1 MKIACVGGGPA
12 GLYFAISMKLRDP
25 SHDITIFERNPPGVT
40 FGWGVVFSDLTVEN
54 ITRNDPA
61 SAAIITQEF
70 AHWDDIDVHVHG
82 ETITSGGH
90 GFIGIGRKRLLEI
103 LQDRA
108 RELGVVL
115 HFNSECD
122 PADPKWRDYD
132 LVIASD
138 GSNSRF
144 RDAQP
149 QAFGVDVDVRANKFV
164 WLGTSKVFDAF
175 TFAFEETEHGWI
187 WAHAYRFAPDCSTFI
202 VECSEE
208 TWRAFGFDTM
218 SQEAAISACEK
229 LFAKYLK
236 CDSQPVGVERSRDTS
251 LDYARDERGE
261 YYHRLQSNAS
271 HLVGS
276 AAWLNFKRI
285 KCERWSSGNVIL
297 LGDAA
302 HTAHFSVG
310 SGTKLALEDAIKLAE
325 VLNRPALSLEAA
337 LDEYQAERSL
347 EVLKLQN
354 SARNSTEWFETLE
367 RYTHFEP
374 LQFAY
379 SLLTRSQRIS
389 HENLRLRDR
398 EWLET
403 VERWFWKRATDGKS
417 NKTAPPMFAPFRL
430 REMEVM
436 NRVTVSPMAMYS
448 AVDGVP
454 NDFHFVHYGERA
466 LGGAGL
472 IFTEM
477 TCVSPEGRISPGC
490 TGMWN
495 ETQVAAWKR
504 IVDFAHAQSKAK
516 ICLQLGHSGGK
527 GSTRLGWEGNDVPL
541 DDGNWP
547 VMAASDVAWSPVNQV
562 PRPMTRAD
570 MDIVRDQFV
579 AAVQMGIEC
588 GFDMVELHAAH
599 GYLLAG
605 FISPL
610 QNKRTDDYGGSLE
623 NRLRYPLEVF
633 AAMRAAWPKDRP
645 MSVRISATDWAG
657 DDGVTPEEAVLIGEA
672 FAREGA
678 DLIDVS
684 AGQTWAGQQPV
695 YGRMFQTPFSDRI
708 RNEGRLATMAV
719 GNIYEPDHANS
730 ILAAGRADLVA
741 LARPHLVDPFWT
753 LRAAAQLDYRDVA
766 CPPQYLNGLSQLAR
780 NLKRDAEAAAA
791 LRV

>member
-1 MKIACVGGGPA
+1 VKIACIGAGPA

-25 SHDITIFERNPPGVT
+25 SHEIEIFERNPPGVT

-54 ITRNDPA
+54 ITANDPA
-61 SAAIITQEF
+61 SAEIITKEF
-70 AHWDDIDVHVHG
+70 AHWDDIDVHFRG

-103 LQDRA
+103 LQNRA

-115 HFNSECD
+115 HFEAECD

-138 GSNSRF
+138 GANSRF
-144 RDAQP
+144 RDANP
-149 QAFGVDVDVRANKFV
+149 EAFGVDIDIRANKFV
-164 WLGTSKVFDAF
+164 WLGTSKVFHAF

-202 VECSEE
+202 VECSED
-208 TWRAFGFDTM
+208 TWHSFGFDRM
-218 SQEAAISACEK
+218 SQDESIAACEA
-229 LFAKYLK
+229 LFGKYL
-236 CDSQPVGVERSRDTS
+236 DGHS
-251 LDYARDERGE
+251 
-261 YYHRLQSNAS
+261 LQSNAS

-276 AAWLNFKRI
+276 AAWLNFRRI
-285 KCERWSSGNVIL
+285 KCERWTSGNVIL

-302 HTAHFSVG
+302 HTAHFSIG
-310 SGTKLALEDAIKLAE
+310 SGTKLALEDAIKLAD
-325 VLNRPALSLEAA
+325 VLNRKSLSLEAA
-337 LDEYQAERSL
+337 LDEYQAERNL

-398 EWLET
+398 EWLEG
-403 VERWFWKRATDGKS
+403 VERWFWKRATAGQS
-417 NKTAPPMFAPFRL
+417 NKTAPPMFAPLKL
-430 REMEVM
+430 REMQVE
-436 NRVTVSPMAMYS
+436 NRVAVSPMDMYS
-448 AVDGVP
+448 AVDGTP

-472 IFTEM
+472 VFTEM

-495 ETQVAAWKR
+495 ADHVAAWKR
-504 IVDFAHAQSKAK
+504 IVDFVHANSKAK
-516 ICLQLGHSGGK
+516 ICLQLGHSGAK
-527 GSTRLGWEGNDVPL
+527 GSTKLGWEEDNAPL
-541 DDGNWP
+541 AEGNWP
-547 VMAASDVAWSPVNQV
+547 VIAASDVRWSPVNQV
-562 PRPMTRAD
+562 PTPMTRAD
-570 MDIVRDQFV
+570 MDAVRDQFV
-579 AAVQMGIEC
+579 AAVRMGLEA
-588 GFDMVELHAAH
+588 GFDMIELHAAH
-599 GYLLAG
+599 GYLLSG
-605 FISPL
+605 FITPL
-610 QNKRTDDYGGSLE
+610 QNNRADEYGGSLE
-623 NRLRYPLEVF
+623 NRVRYPLEVF
-633 AAMRAAWPKDRP
+633 AAMRAAWPNDKP

-657 DDGVTPEEAVLIGEA
+657 ADGITPEDAVEIGEA

-684 AGQTWAGQQPV
+684 AGQTWADQQPV
-695 YGRMFQTPFSDRI
+695 YGRMFQTPFSDRV
-708 RNEGRLATMAV
+708 RNEGKLATMAV

-753 LRAAAQLDYRDVA
+753 LRAAASLDYRDVHV
-766 CPPQYLNGLSQLAR
+766 PPQYLNGMSQLAR
-780 NLKRDAEAAAA
+780 NLKREAEAAAA

>member
-1 MKIACVGGGPA
+1 VKIACIGGGPA

-25 SHDITIFERNPPGVT
+25 AHDITVLERNAPGVT
-40 FGWGVVFSDLTVEN
+40 FGWGVVFSDLTVDN
-54 ITRNDPA
+54 ISRNDPV
-61 SAAIITQEF
+61 SAKGITDQF
-70 AHWDDIDVHVHG
+70 AHWDDIDVHYRG
-82 ETITSGGH
+82 QCITSGGH

-103 LQDRA
+103 LQERA

-115 HFNSECD
+115 RFERECD
-122 PADPKWRDYD
+122 PADPKWKDYD

-138 GSNSRF
+138 GANSRF
-144 RDAQP
+144 RDAAP
-149 QAFGVDVDVRANKFV
+149 EAFGVDIDVRRNKFV
-164 WLGTSKVFDAF
+164 WLGTSKAFDAF

-208 TWRAFGFDTM
+208 TWRSFGFDKM
-218 SQEAAISACEK
+218 SQDESIAACEK
-229 LFAKYLK
+229 LFAKYL
-236 CDSQPVGVERSRDTS
+236 DGHS
-251 LDYARDERGE
+251 
-261 YYHRLQSNAS
+261 LQSNAS

-276 AAWLNFKRI
+276 AAWLNFRRI

-302 HTAHFSVG
+302 HTAHFSIG
-310 SGTKLALEDAIKLAE
+310 SGTKLALEDAIKLAD
-325 VLNRPALSLEAA
+325 VLNRRNLSLEAA
-337 LDEYQAERSL
+337 LDEYVAERNL

-398 EWLET
+398 EWLEG
-403 VERWFWKRATDGKS
+403 VERWFWKRATNGRS
-417 NKTAPPMFAPFRL
+417 NKTAPPMFAPFTM
-430 REMEVM
+430 REMTVE
-436 NRVTVSPMAMYS
+436 NRITVSPMAMYS

-454 NDFHFVHYGERA
+454 NDFHFVHLGERA

-472 IFTEM
+472 VFTEM

-504 IVDFAHAQSKAK
+504 IVEFVHANSKAK
-516 ICLQLGHSGGK
+516 ICLQLGHSGPK
-527 GSTRLGWEGNDVPL
+527 GSTKLGWEGNDVPL

-547 VMAASDVAWSPVNQV
+547 VMAASDVPWSPLNQV

-570 MDIVRDQFV
+570 MDEVKGQFV
-579 AAVQMGIEC
+579 AAVRMGLEC
-588 GFDMVELHAAH
+588 GFDMIELHAAH
-599 GYLLAG
+599 GYLLSS
-605 FISPL
+605 FITPL
-610 QNKRTDDYGGSLE
+610 QNTRSDEYGGSLE

-633 AAMRAAWPKDRP
+633 SAMREAWPNDRP
-645 MSVRISATDWAG
+645 MSVRISANDWAG
-657 DDGVTPEEAVLIGEA
+657 TSGVTPDESVEIGEA
-672 FAREGA
+672 FARAGA

-684 AGQTWAGQQPV
+684 AGQTWADAQPV
-695 YGRMFQTPFSDRI
+695 YGRMFQTPFSDKI
-708 RNEGRLATMAV
+708 RNEARLATMAV

-741 LARPHLVDPFWT
+741 LARPHLIDPFWT
-753 LRAAAQLDYRDVA
+753 LRAAAQLDYRDVH

-780 NLKRDAEAAAA
+780 NLKREAEAAAA

>member
-1 MKIACVGGGPA
+1 VRIACIGGGPA

-25 SHDITIFERNPPGVT
+25 AHHVEIFERNPPGVT

-54 ITRNDPA
+54 ITVNDPI
-61 SAAIITQEF
+61 SAETITREF
-70 AHWDDIDVHVHG
+70 AHWDDIDVHFRG
-82 ETITSGGH
+82 KTISSGGH

-108 RELGVVL
+108 RELGVIL
-115 HFNSECD
+115 HFDTEWD
-122 PADPKWRDYD
+122 PADPKWRGYD

-138 GSNSRF
+138 GANSRF
-144 RDAQP
+144 RDAHAE
-149 QAFGVDVDVRANKFV
+149 AFGVDVDVRANKFV

-202 VECSEE
+202 VECSEQ
-208 TWRAFGFDTM
+208 TWQRFGFDRM
-218 SQEAAISACEK
+218 SQEESIAACEK
-229 LFAKYLK
+229 LFAEYL
-236 CDSQPVGVERSRDTS
+236 DGHP
-251 LDYARDERGE
+251 
-261 YYHRLQSNAS
+261 LQSNAS

-276 AAWLNFKRI
+276 AAWLNFRRI
-285 KCERWSSGNVIL
+285 KCERWTSGNVIL

-302 HTAHFSVG
+302 HTAHFSIG

-325 VLNRPALSLEAA
+325 VLNRPGLSLEAA
-337 LDEYQAERSL
+337 LDEYQAERNL

-398 EWLET
+398 EWLEG
-403 VERWFWKRATDGKS
+403 VERWFWKRATDGRS
-417 NKTAPPMFAPFRL
+417 DKTAPPMFAPLRL
-430 REMEVM
+430 RELEVQ
-436 NRVTVSPMAMYS
+436 NRIVVSPMAMYS
-448 AVDGVP
+448 AVDGTP
-454 NDFHFVHYGERA
+454 SDFHFVHYGERA

-472 IFTEM
+472 VFTEM

-495 ETQVAAWKR
+495 ADHVAAWKR
-504 IVDFAHAQSKAK
+504 IVDFVHANSKAK

-547 VMAASDVAWSPVNQV
+547 VLAASDVPWSPVNQV
-562 PRPMTRAD
+562 PTPMTRAD
-570 MDIVRDQFV
+570 MDMVRDQFV
-579 AAVQMGIEC
+579 AAVRMGVEA

-610 QNKRTDDYGGSLE
+610 QNRRTDEYGGSIE

-633 AAMRAAWPKDRP
+633 AAMRAVWPGDRP
-645 MSVRISATDWAG
+645 MSARISATDWAG
-657 DDGVTPEEAVLIGEA
+657 DQGITPEDAVEIGEA

-684 AGQTWAGQQPV
+684 AGQTWADQQPV

-708 RNEGRLATMAV
+708 RNQGRLATMAV

-741 LARPHLVDPFWT
+741 LGRPHLVDPFWT
-753 LRAAAQLDYRDVA
+753 LRAAAQLDYRDVH

-780 NLKRDAEAAAA
+780 NLKREAEAAG

>member
-1 MKIACVGGGPA
+1 
-12 GLYFAISMKLRDP
+12 MKLREP
-25 SHDITIFERNPPGVT
+25 THEIEIFERNPPGVT
-40 FGWGVVFSDLTVEN
+40 FGWGVVFSDLTVDN

-61 SAAIITQEF
+61 SAQVITREF
-70 AHWDDIDVHVHG
+70 AHWDDIDVHFRGQTV
-82 ETITSGGH
+82 TSGGH

-103 LQDRA
+103 LQERA
-108 RELGVVL
+108 VELGVAL
-115 HFNSECD
+115 HFNAECD
-122 PADPKWRDYD
+122 PGDPRWRGYD

-138 GSNSRF
+138 GINSRF
-144 RDAQP
+144 RDTQP
-149 QAFGVDVDVRANKFV
+149 EAFGMDVDVRANKFV

-202 VECSEE
+202 VECSQD
-208 TWRAFGFDTM
+208 TWARFGFDRM
-218 SQEAAISACEK
+218 SQDESIAACEK
-229 LFAKYLK
+229 LFARYL
-236 CDSQPVGVERSRDTS
+236 DGHS
-251 LDYARDERGE
+251 
-261 YYHRLQSNAS
+261 LQSNAS

-276 AAWLNFKRI
+276 AAWLNFRRI

-302 HTAHFSVG
+302 HTAHFSIG
-310 SGTKLALEDAIKLAE
+310 SGTKLALEDAIKLAD
-325 VLNRPALSLEAA
+325 VLNRKSLSLEAA
-337 LDEYQAERSL
+337 LSEYQAERSL

-403 VERWFWKRATDGKS
+403 VERWFWKRATNGRS
-417 NKTAPPMFAPFRL
+417 NKTAPPMFAPLRL
-430 REMEVM
+430 REMEVE
-436 NRVTVSPMAMYS
+436 NRITVSPMAMYS
-448 AVDGVP
+448 AVEGTP

-466 LGGAGL
+466 IGGAGL
-472 IFTEM
+472 LFTEM

-495 ETQVAAWKR
+495 DEHVAAWKR
-504 IVDFAHAQSKAK
+504 IVDFVHANSKAK

-527 GSTRLGWEGNDVPL
+527 GSTKLGWEGNDVPL
-541 DDGNWP
+541 DEGNWP
-547 VMAASDVAWSPVNQV
+547 VMAASDVPWSPANQV
-562 PRPMTRAD
+562 PRPMTRGD
-570 MDIVRDQFV
+570 MDMVRDQFV
-579 AAVQMGIEC
+579 AAVRMGLEA
-588 GFDMVELHAAH
+588 GFDMIELHAAH
-599 GYLLAG
+599 GYLLSS
-605 FISPL
+605 FLTPL
-610 QNKRTDDYGGSLE
+610 QNRRTDEYGGSLD

-633 AAMRAAWPKDRP
+633 AAMRAAWPGDKP
-645 MSVRISATDWAG
+645 MSIRISATDWAG
-657 DDGVTPEEAVLIGEA
+657 DDGVTPDEAVLIGEA

-684 AGQTWAGQQPV
+684 AGQTWVGQQPV

-766 CPPQYLNGLSQLAR
+766 IPPQYLNGMAQLAR
-780 NLKRDAEAAAA
+780 NLKREAEATAA

>member
-1 MKIACVGGGPA
+1 VKIGCVGGGPA

-25 SHDITIFERNPPGVT
+25 SHEIEVFERNAQGVT
-40 FGWGVVFSDLTVEN
+40 FGWGVVFSDLTVDN

-61 SAAIITQEF
+61 SAAIITKEF
-70 AHWDDIDVHVHG
+70 AHWDDIDVHFKG

-103 LQDRA
+103 LQERA
-108 RELGVVL
+108 RALGVAL

-138 GSNSRF
+138 GINSRF
-144 RDAQP
+144 RDAH
-149 QAFGVDVDVRANKFV
+149 ADGFGVDEDVRANKFV
-164 WLGTSKVFDAF
+164 WLGTSKVFEAF

-187 WAHAYRFAPDCSTFI
+187 WAHAYRFASDCSTFI
-202 VECSEE
+202 VECSED
-208 TWRAFGFDTM
+208 TWRSFGFDRM
-218 SQEAAISACEK
+218 SQDESIAACEK
-229 LFAKYLK
+229 LFAKYL
-236 CDSQPVGVERSRDTS
+236 DG
-251 LDYARDERGE
+251 
-261 YYHRLQSNAS
+261 HRLESNAS

-302 HTAHFSVG
+302 HTAHFSIG
-310 SGTKLALEDAIKLAE
+310 SGTKLALEDAIKLAD
-325 VLNRPALSLEAA
+325 VLNRPGLSLEAA
-337 LDEYQAERSL
+337 MDEYVAERNL

-403 VERWFWKRATDGKS
+403 VERWFWKRATAGKS
-417 NKTAPPMFAPFRL
+417 NKTAPPMFAPFKL
-430 REMEVM
+430 REMEVQ

-448 AVDGVP
+448 AVDGTP
-454 NDFHFVHYGERA
+454 GDFHFVHYGERA

-472 IFTEM
+472 LFTEM

-495 ETQVAAWKR
+495 ADHVAAWKR
-504 IVDFAHAQSKAK
+504 IVDFVHFQSKAK

-541 DDGNWP
+541 DEGNWP
-547 VMAASDVAWSPVNQV
+547 VMAASDVRWSPVNQV
-562 PRPMTRAD
+562 PTPMTRAD
-570 MDIVRDQFV
+570 MDKVRDQFV
-579 AAVQMGIEC
+579 AAVRMGVEC

-610 QNKRTDDYGGSLE
+610 QNTRTDEYGGSLE

-633 AAMRAAWPKDRP
+633 AAMRAAWPSDKP

-657 DDGVTPEEAVLIGEA
+657 DNGITPEDAVEIGEA
-672 FAREGA
+672 FARDGA

-708 RNEGRLATMAV
+708 RNEGKLATMAV

-753 LRAAAQLDYRDVA
+753 LRAAAQLDYRDVH

-780 NLKRDAEAAAA
+780 NLKREAEAAAA

>member
-1 MKIACVGGGPA
+1 VRLACVGGGPA

-25 SHDITIFERNPPGVT
+25 SHEIEIFERNAPGVT
-40 FGWGVVFSDLTVEN
+40 FGWGVVFSDLTVDN

-61 SAAIITQEF
+61 SAEVVTREF
-70 AHWDDIDVHVHG
+70 AHWDDIDVHFRG

-103 LQDRA
+103 LQNRA

-115 HFNSECD
+115 HFDAECD

-138 GSNSRF
+138 GINSRF
-144 RDAQP
+144 RDSEP
-149 QAFGVDVDVRANKFV
+149 EAFGVDVDVRGNRFV

-202 VECSEE
+202 VECSER
-208 TWRAFGFDTM
+208 TWHNFGFDRM
-218 SQEAAISACEK
+218 SQDESIAACEK
-229 LFAKYLK
+229 LFAKYL
-236 CDSQPVGVERSRDTS
+236 DG
-251 LDYARDERGE
+251 
-261 YYHRLQSNAS
+261 HRLQSNAS

-276 AAWLNFKRI
+276 AAWLNFRRI

-302 HTAHFSVG
+302 HTAHFSIG

-325 VLNRPALSLEAA
+325 VLNRKGLSIEAA
-337 LDEYQAERSL
+337 LNEYQAERNL

-403 VERWFWKRATDGKS
+403 VERWFWKRATEGRS
-417 NKTAPPMFAPFRL
+417 NKTAPPMFAPLRL
-430 REMEVM
+430 REMEVE

-448 AVDGVP
+448 AVDGTP

-466 LGGAGL
+466 IGGAGL
-472 IFTEM
+472 LFTEM

-495 ETQVAAWKR
+495 ADHVAAWRR
-504 IVDFAHAQSKAK
+504 IVDFVHANSKAK

-527 GSTRLGWEGNDVPL
+527 GSTKLGWEGNDVPL
-541 DDGNWP
+541 DADNWP
-547 VMAASDVAWSPVNQV
+547 VMAASDVPWSPVNQV
-562 PRPMTRAD
+562 PAPMTRAD
-570 MDIVRDQFV
+570 MDRVRDEFV
-579 AAVQMGIEC
+579 AAVRMGLEA

-599 GYLLAG
+599 GYLLSG
-605 FISPL
+605 FITPL
-610 QNKRTDDYGGSLE
+610 QNKRTDEYGGSIE

-633 AAMRAAWPKDRP
+633 AAMRVAWPSDRP

-657 DDGVTPEEAVLIGEA
+657 QDGITPDEAVLIGEA
-672 FAREGA
+672 FSREGA

-684 AGQTWAGQQPV
+684 AGQTWGGQQPV

-708 RNEGRLATMAV
+708 RNEGRMATMAV

-766 CPPQYLNGLSQLAR
+766 VPPQYLNGMSQLAR
-780 NLKRDAEAAAA
+780 NLKREAEMAAA